1 VGVGDLGR
9 NGAPG
14 PKNAVRIGFDIV
26 DVFWGVVLCFW
37 QGRPVSDLFSGFD
50 AKYRPR
56 MRQRSEQN
64 FC

>member
-26 DVFWGVVLCFW
+26 DVFWGVRAVLLAGKAGERFIF
-37 QGRPVSDLFSGFD
+37 RF
-50 AKYRPR
+50 
-56 MRQRSEQN
+56 
-64 FC
+64 